1 MIRDKAASYAV
12 LAMVDIARRRQ
23 ESGAAD
29 VQANDIASR
38 FGLPMAY
45 TAKVL
50 SQLARASLLRS
61 GRGPRGG
68 FQLAR
73 EPKDITLLQIL
84 SAARAWND
92 DSLSLAASAP
102 AAVRRGVT
110 EALGRAAEQAK
121 SELDRVR
128 LSDLLAESPE

>member
-1 MIRDKAASYAV
+1 MIRNKAASYAV

-23 ESGAAD
+23 EPGAAD

-73 EPKDITLLQIL
+73 APDEITLLQIL
-84 SAARAWND
+84 NAARAWND
-92 DSLSLAASAP
+92 DILSLSASAP
-102 AAVRRGVT
+102 AGVRRGVT
-110 EALGRAAEQAK
+110 EALGQAADQAK
-121 SELDRVR
+121 GVLDRIR
-128 LSDLLAESPE
+128 LSDLMAETPG